1 MRKIEITQYSLTELE
16 NLLNSKEDYKV
27 GIRLMAC
34 IQIAKGAT
42 SRDIEDFYDMSYSR
56 ICHWVKRLN
65 EFGVDGLK
73 NSPKTGR
80 KSHLKQED
88 FERIKKIILYH
99 SPAEFGFRHS
109 SWNGTILTDFINRE
123 FNCQYKKA
131 AVYRMI
137 GNKLGLFFQKG
148 KGFIA
153 ESNNMVLEERI

>member
-1 MRKIEITQYSLTELE
+1 MKKIEITQYSLAELQAI
-16 NLLNSKEDYKV
+16 LNSREEYKI

-80 KSHLKQED
+80 KSHLSLED
-88 FERIKKIILYH
+88 FEKLKIIILYH
-99 SPAEFGFRHS
+99 KPTEFGFKQS
-109 SWNGTILTDFINRE
+109 TWNGTILTEFINRE

-137 GNKLGLFFQKG
+137 GNKLGLFFHKG
-148 KGFIA
+148 KGFLPEA
-153 ESNNMVLEERI
+153 KKLVLETRI